1 MKKVMILLA
10 TTSLLAACGGP
21 QMMPNAQ
28 MMGARPQPLMM
39 AQNAAMQQPNQIGVQ
54 SITGIYKELQR
65 SIEANF
71 AAKDGNKDG
80 TITPNEFPV
89 ESPEDFNHFRRLDS
103 NRDGQLSKGEMSTGF
118 LGKAVDIFQIKATA
132 SFVFHELDADGNKR
146 LTKTEAGASRI
157 PGVAANFDSYLTKV
171 WWSGK
176 QRDYLRK
183 TDFENLMAFALT
195 NPGAANGVSA
205 EYIPDEV
212 IAQ

>member
-1 MKKVMILLA
+1 MKKVLIAIA

-28 MMGARPQPLMM
+28 MMAPRPQMM
-39 AQNAAMQQPNQIGVQ
+39 MPMQQPVQMGAQ

-71 AAKDGNKDG
+71 AAKDANKDN

-89 ESPEDFNHFRRLDS
+89 ESPEDFNHFRRLDD
-103 NRDGQLSKGEMSTGF
+103 NRDGQLSKGEMSSNLLT
-118 LGKAVDIFQIKATA
+118 KAVDIFQIKATA
-132 SFVFHELDADGNKR
+132 AFVFHELDVDGNKR
-146 LTKTEAGASRI
+146 ITKSEVAASRI
-157 PGVAANFDSYLTKV
+157 PGVSANFDSYLTKV

-176 QRDYLRK
+176 QRTYLRK

-212 IAQ
+212 VAE